1 MRSFVI
7 AWLVAFLLVAA
18 GASAVGWFVG
28 KTPAGPAVT
37 ADSARPSSRGRPFS
51 DDAEDPTAQG
61 PFSEAEAILV
71 VARRLP
77 TDATGDLA
85 RNQLMS
91 SARVTYH
98 SNQHWRVCFDGACW
112 IAHGPGRYAEP
123 ENDLARQREGRSSA
137 TP

>member
-1 MRSFVI
+1 MRSFVM

-18 GASAVGWFVG
+18 GASAVSWYVG
-28 KTPAGPAVT
+28 NAAPAPAAVT
-37 ADSARPSSRGRPFS
+37 NSARRPQPLFEQEMA
-51 DDAEDPTAQG
+51 DASTS
-61 PFSEAEAILV
+61 PFTENDAILV

-98 SNQHWRVCFDGACW
+98 SDQHWRVCFDGACW

-123 ENDLARQREGRSSA
+123 EDDLARQREARSPA
-137 TP
+137 AP

>member
-7 AWLVAFLLVAA
+7 AWLVAFVLVAA
-18 GASAVGWFVG
+18 GASAVSWYVA
-28 KTPAGPAVT
+28 KTPPAPAPT
-37 ADSARPSSRGRPFS
+37 TSGRAPQPLFNQEIASSSASVPFTEN
-51 DDAEDPTAQG
+51 D
-61 PFSEAEAILV
+61 AILV

-98 SNQHWRVCFDGACW
+98 SDQHWRVCFDGACW
-112 IAHGPGRYAEP
+112 VAHGPGRYAEP
-123 ENDLARQREGRSSA
+123 ENDLARQREGGGSA
-137 TP
+137 AP